1 MYGYQM
7 HAWRTEEGIRSP
19 GAGVMDLLS
28 YMTETAWE
36 GSIVLAAACGHRG
49 QKAWQQGHEV
59 DEVCTQEVE
68 G

>member
-7 HAWRTEEGIRSP
+7 HAWRTEEGIRFP

-36 GSIVLAAACGHRG
+36 GSICSGCSLWA
-49 QKAWQQGHEV
+49 QGA
-59 DEVCTQEVE
+59 E
-68 G
+68 GMATGA